1 MITFTS
7 VDFPTVVFFVLLLS
21 NFACAIYYKHIF
33 TLLFYMEHFTNNTID
48 INQLPRFETVEFQKL
63 RPDYW
68 KVMVINRVIFF
79 LILAIGIG
87 VVYYLVEEFR
97 TEAIYF
103 VSTLVVLMLLT
114 FFFSRISFLKK
125 GFAFR
130 EHDVLFKHGI
140 IATNTII
147 IPYNRV
153 QHVALHEG
161 WLSRYFGLAK
171 VEIFTA
177 GGSASDIEIPGIEKE
192 QAEKIKQLLMGKIQQ
207 QL

>member
-1 MITFTS
+1 
-7 VDFPTVVFFVLLLS
+7 
-21 NFACAIYYKHIF
+21 
-33 TLLFYMEHFTNNTID
+33 MENFTNTTID
-48 INQLPRFETVEFQKL
+48 INELPRFETVKFQKL
-63 RPDYW
+63 QPEYW
-68 KVMVINRVIFF
+68 KVLLINRTTVF
-79 LILAIGIG
+79 LILAIATAVATYFIEEIKLYIPYIWVGFALI
-87 VVYYLVEEFR
+87 LV
-97 TEAIYF
+97 
-103 VSTLVVLMLLT
+103 
-114 FFFSRISFLKK
+114 FSFLILRISFLKQ

-177 GGSASDIEIPGIEKE
+177 GGSSSDIEIPGIEKE
-192 QAEKIKQLLMGKIQQ
+192 QAEKIKQLLMGKIEK